1 MLLHLQKKRGT
12 KYFPDVLNYLN
23 NEKSQNFKKMHPATL
38 IIISKGFMNI
48 VLTQREKKKNNC

>member
-38 IIISKGFMNI
+38 NKIELLEN
-48 VLTQREKKKNNC
+48 LY